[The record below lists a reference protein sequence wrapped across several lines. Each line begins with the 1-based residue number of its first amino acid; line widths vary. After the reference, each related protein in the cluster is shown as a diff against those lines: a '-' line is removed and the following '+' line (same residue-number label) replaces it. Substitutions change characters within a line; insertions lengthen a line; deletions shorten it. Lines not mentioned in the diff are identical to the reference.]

1 MIDIALYAVEE
12 NTAHVVQRFFHP
24 PPQKARPVRRDQ
36 LAADSIRMVA
46 EIDQNNAV
54 RALSVEAENIDA
66 LVHLTDRLDDIGVV
80 DAGVCLN
87 AAVLHPKAANEGN
100 VRRTADSIAH
110 ARGTQIVQRIA
121 RRVRRTVQD
130 KIEIFPL

>member
-1 MIDIALYAVEE
+1 
-12 NTAHVVQRFFHP
+12 
-24 PPQKARPVRRDQ
+24 
-36 LAADSIRMVA
+36 MVA

-80 DAGVCLN
+80 DARVCLN

-100 VRRTADSIAH
+100 VRRTADGIAH
-110 ARGTQIVQRIA
+110 VCGLQIVQCIA
-121 RRVRRTVQD
+121 RRVCRAMQD